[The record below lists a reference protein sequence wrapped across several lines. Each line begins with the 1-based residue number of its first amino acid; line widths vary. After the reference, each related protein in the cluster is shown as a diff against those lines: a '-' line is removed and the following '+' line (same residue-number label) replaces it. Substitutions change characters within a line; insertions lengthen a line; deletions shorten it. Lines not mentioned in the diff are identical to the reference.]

1 MGRAGAGCLP
11 RMSLVQRAGSLV
23 TRAGSSPAFLL
34 AAPSVI
40 LFVAFFVAPLAWMVR
55 LSTYEAG
62 GKGQSR
68 FYETGT
74 FTLRHFA
81 EVLGDPFFLK
91 IGWVTLQLGLIIT
104 VIAMAIAVPFAVYIH
119 RSRGLYK
126 RALLMAVILPKL
138 TNLLVLMYGV
148 LLLLGDTGY
157 INQVLL
163 ALRIVSEPLPL
174 FANLAALVF
183 GEVLIVLPYPIL
195 MLAAAL
201 EAVDPALE
209 EAARSLGANPLRAY
223 WEGVLKL
230 VVPALVT
237 SALVTFIWG
246 LGAFIAPTI
255 LGTPDWYT
263 IAVEVYS
270 ETLDK
275 LNWPLGA
282 ALATTYVVVVG
293 VIVAAVLLMQAR
305 WSGRRAHA

>member
-1 MGRAGAGCLP
+1 MKRIGNFITKTG
-11 RMSLVQRAGSLV
+11 
-23 TRAGSSPAFLL
+23 TNPAFLL
-34 AAPSVI
+34 AAPSVL
-40 LFVAFFVAPLAWMVR
+40 LFMAFFLAPLAWMVR

-68 FYETGT
+68 FYEVGT
-74 FTLRHFA
+74 FTLKHFA

-91 IGWVTLQLGLIIT
+91 LGWVTLQLGLIIT
-104 VIAMAIAVPFAVYIH
+104 VITMAIAVPFAIYIH
-119 RSRGLYK
+119 RARGLYK
-126 RALLMAVILPKL
+126 RALVMAVILPKL

-163 ALRIVSEPLPL
+163 ALRVVSEPLPL

-195 MLAAAL
+195 MLVAAL

-209 EAARSLGANPLRAY
+209 EAARSLGAHPLRAY

-282 ALATTYVVVVG
+282 ALATTYVAFVAAIVG
-293 VIVAAVLLMQAR
+293 VVLLLQAR
-305 WSGRRAHA
+305 WSARRAYA

>member
-1 MGRAGAGCLP
+1 MKRIGNAI
-11 RMSLVQRAGSLV
+11 
-23 TRAGSSPAFLL
+23 TRAGGNPAFLL
-34 AAPSVI
+34 AAPSVV
-40 LFVAFFVAPLAWMVR
+40 LFMAFFLAPLAWMVR

-68 FYETGT
+68 FYEVGT
-74 FTLRHFA
+74 FTLKHFA

-91 IGWVTLQLGLIIT
+91 LGWVTFQLGLIIT
-104 VIAMAIAVPFAVYIH
+104 VITMAIAIPFAIYIH
-119 RSRGLYK
+119 RARGLYK
-126 RALLMAVILPKL
+126 RALVMAVILPKL

-157 INQVLL
+157 INQALL
-163 ALRIVSEPLPL
+163 ALRLISEPLPL
-174 FANLAALVF
+174 FANLPALVF

-195 MLAAAL
+195 MLVAAL

-209 EAARSLGANPLRAY
+209 EAARSLGGNPLRAY
-223 WEGVLKL
+223 YEAVLKL
-230 VVPALVT
+230 IVPALVT

-275 LNWPLGA
+275 LNLPLGA
-282 ALATTYVVVVG
+282 ALATTYVAFVAAIVG
-293 VIVAAVLLMQAR
+293 AVLLMQAR

>member
-1 MGRAGAGCLP
+1 MIRRVGTAITEAGR
-11 RMSLVQRAGSLV
+11 
-23 TRAGSSPAFLL
+23 SPAFLL
-34 AAPSVI
+34 AAPSIV
-40 LFVAFFVAPLAWMVR
+40 LFLAFFLAPLAWMVR

-74 FTLRHFA
+74 FTVKHFA
-81 EVLGDPFFLK
+81 EILGDPFFLK
-91 IGWVTLQLGLIIT
+91 LGWVTLQLGLIIT
-104 VIAMAIAVPFAVYIH
+104 VITMAVAIPFAIYIH
-119 RSRGLYK
+119 RSRGMYK
-126 RALLMAVILPKL
+126 RALVMAVILPKL

-157 INQVLL
+157 INQALL
-163 ALRIVSEPLPL
+163 ALRLVSEPLPL
-174 FANLAALVF
+174 FANLPALVF

-195 MLAAAL
+195 MLVAAL

-209 EAARSLGANPLRAY
+209 EAARSLGGNPLQAY
-223 WEGVLKL
+223 YEAVLKL
-230 VVPALVT
+230 IVPALVT
-237 SALVTFIWG
+237 STLVTFIWG

-282 ALATTYVVVVG
+282 ALATTYVALVAAFVG
-293 VIVAAVLLMQAR
+293 AVLLMQAR

>member
-1 MGRAGAGCLP
+1 MNRFIKT
-11 RMSLVQRAGSLV
+11 AGSAI
-23 TRAGSSPAFLL
+23 THAGRQPAFLL
-34 AAPSVI
+34 AAPSVV
-40 LFVAFFVAPLAWMVR
+40 LFMAFFLAPLAWMVR

-68 FYETGT
+68 FYEVGT
-74 FTLRHFA
+74 FTLKHFA

-91 IGWVTLQLGLIIT
+91 LGWVTFQLGLIIT
-104 VIAMAIAVPFAVYIH
+104 VITMAIAIPFAIYIH
-119 RSRGLYK
+119 RARGLYK
-126 RALLMAVILPKL
+126 RALVMAVILPKL

-157 INQVLL
+157 INQALL
-163 ALRIVSEPLPL
+163 ALHLISEPLPL
-174 FANLAALVF
+174 FANLPALVF

-195 MLAAAL
+195 MLVAAL

-209 EAARSLGANPLRAY
+209 EAARSLGGNPLRAY
-223 WEGVLKL
+223 YEAVLKL

-282 ALATTYVVVVG
+282 ALATTYVAFVAAIVG
-293 VIVAAVLLMQAR
+293 AVLLMQAR

>member
-1 MGRAGAGCLP
+1 MKRIGNFITKTG
-11 RMSLVQRAGSLV
+11 
-23 TRAGSSPAFLL
+23 TNPAFLL
-34 AAPSVI
+34 AAPSVL
-40 LFVAFFVAPLAWMVR
+40 LFMAFFLAPLAWMVR

-68 FYETGT
+68 FYEVGT
-74 FTLRHFA
+74 FTLKHFA

-91 IGWVTLQLGLIIT
+91 LGWVTLQLGLIIT
-104 VIAMAIAVPFAVYIH
+104 VITMAIAVPFAIYIH
-119 RSRGLYK
+119 RARGLYT
-126 RALLMAVILPKL
+126 RALVMAVILPKL

-163 ALRIVSEPLPL
+163 ALRVVGEPLPL

-195 MLAAAL
+195 MLVAAL

-209 EAARSLGANPLRAY
+209 EAARSLGGNPLRAY
-223 WEGVLKL
+223 YEAVLKL

-237 SALVTFIWG
+237 STLVTFIWG

-263 IAVEVYS
+263 VAVEVYS

-282 ALATTYVVVVG
+282 ALATTYVAF
-293 VIVAAVLLMQAR
+293 VAAIVGIVLFTQAH
-305 WSGRRAHA
+305 WAAKRAYA